1 MRALDWLGRVAL
13 LVLSVLATL
22 SLVGSLASVSGG
34 RLGDAV
40 PGRVGRPMPVV
51 EEAFG
56 PAPLETGEAAG
67 VPNSGN
73 DTAPAGAVAI
83 ERPRT
88 EDEIARWLKA
98 LTYAVLALAG
108 FAAAGLLALLRI
120 TAHLARIAER

>member
-40 PGRVGRPMPVV
+40 PGRVGASTPVA
-51 EEAFG
+51 EEAR
-56 PAPLETGEAAG
+56 PAPLETGETSEMPDLVNG
-67 VPNSGN
+67 
-73 DTAPAGAVAI
+73 TAPTGTVAV
-83 ERPRT
+83 ERPRA

-120 TAHLARIAER
+120 TAHLARIADR

>member
-1 MRALDWLGRVAL
+1 MKALDWLGRVAL

-40 PGRVGRPMPVV
+40 PGRVGAPMPVV
-51 EEAFG
+51 EEASS
-56 PAPLETGEAAG
+56 PAQLEAEETSGA
-67 VPNSGN
+67 PNLRN
-73 DTAPAGAVAI
+73 NTAPGGTVAV
-83 ERPRT
+83 ERPRA

-108 FAAAGLLALLRI
+108 FAAAGVLALLRI

>member
-1 MRALDWLGRVAL
+1 MKALDWLGRVAL

-40 PGRVGRPMPVV
+40 PGRVGAPMPVV
-51 EEAFG
+51 EEASR
-56 PAPLETGEAAG
+56 PAPLETGGASG
-67 VPNSGN
+67 VPDLVDG
-73 DTAPAGAVAI
+73 TAPTGTVAA
-83 ERPRT
+83 ERPRA

-120 TAHLARIAER
+120 TAHLARIADR